1 MPFSYALEELNL
13 TTIIKFQSL
22 LRSFEIRLF
31 KWKLSQIY
39 LALEH
44 DQELLWRKICIRICF
59 FNSLLVMVVYPFN
72 VRRSNDFVPS
82 IHICKNWQLT

>member
-13 TTIIKFQSL
+13 TIIIEFQSL

-59 FNSLLVMVVYPFN
+59 FNSLTKINKFE
-72 VRRSNDFVPS
+72 F
-82 IHICKNWQLT
+82 